1 MENRNLERTE
11 QNKIKDRKTQLT
23 RMSVSDATLKTSLL
37 SPLLDMG
44 RESDEEIVVHLRD
57 KRVLQSFKVKKNAEM
72 GEVFGAFAVKNGF
85 ALESL
90 RFMHDGARLVC
101 NSVPNNCG
109 LKDNDH
115 IDVMV
120 EQKGGFD
127 IIITPLAL
135 SICC

>member
-1 MENRNLERTE
+1 MSLTATSL
-11 QNKIKDRKTQLT
+11 KIP
-23 RMSVSDATLKTSLL
+23 LL
-37 SPLLDMG
+37 SPLLDTG

-57 KRVLQSFKVKKNAEM
+57 KKLIQSFKVKKNAEM
-72 GEVFGAFAVKNGF
+72 GEVFGVFAAKSGVS
-85 ALESL
+85 LESL
-90 RFMHDGARLVC
+90 RFMHDGVRLVC
-101 NSVPNNCG
+101 TSIPNNCG

-115 IDVMV
+115 IDVMM